1 MKIFKQILGFMII
14 LAILL
19 LWKPFITDFFQIDTV
34 QWYSGIIIPWEDN
47 INENMIDLGNF
58 QGTGGVVADN
68 SWEAG
73 ITNIN
78 NAIYYV
84 IGIAKYILYAVA
96 LVYIVIAG
104 LRIVTAQGDETR
116 IKNNKD
122 TIVFALFGFVV
133 ILLAD
138 TAVKYVF
145 YHSNSVPPEL
155 PSLK

>member
-1 MKIFKQILGFMII
+1 M
-14 LAILL
+14 
-19 LWKPFITDFFQIDTV
+19 
-34 QWYSGIIIPWEDN
+34 
-47 INENMIDLGNF
+47 
-58 QGTGGVVADN
+58 
-68 SWEAG
+68 
-73 ITNIN
+73 
-78 NAIYYV
+78 

-145 YHSNSVPPEL
+145 YGGA
-155 PSLK
+155 